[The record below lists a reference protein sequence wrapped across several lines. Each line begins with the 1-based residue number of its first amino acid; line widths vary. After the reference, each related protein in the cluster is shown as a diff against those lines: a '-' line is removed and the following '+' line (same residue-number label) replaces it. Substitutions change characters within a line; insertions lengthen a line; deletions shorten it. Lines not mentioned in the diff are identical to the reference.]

1 MSRFFA
7 AASDS
12 ESSSSSSESEDEGA
26 AFTGPSGPTFMV
38 SFELKCYSYKHTLL
52 SSTLKSYIFIIAFS
66 SSTA

>member
-38 SFELKCYSYKHTLL
+38 SFELYCYSYTEQLV
-52 SSTLKSYIFIIAFS
+52 
-66 SSTA
+66 